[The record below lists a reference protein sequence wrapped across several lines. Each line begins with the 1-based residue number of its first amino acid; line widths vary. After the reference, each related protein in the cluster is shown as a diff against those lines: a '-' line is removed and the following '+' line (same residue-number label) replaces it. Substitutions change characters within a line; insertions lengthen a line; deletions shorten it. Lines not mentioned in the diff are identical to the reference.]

1 VRIGDTLEDIDEVP
15 NSSIVQEKAGKVDFL
30 IFGSFTLYFSW
41 TQARVDLK
49 ALTDHFEGGLRVY
62 SFDPCW

>member
-41 TQARVDLK
+41 TQARVDLTVI
-49 ALTDHFEGGLRVY
+49 LG
-62 SFDPCW
+62 PIQ